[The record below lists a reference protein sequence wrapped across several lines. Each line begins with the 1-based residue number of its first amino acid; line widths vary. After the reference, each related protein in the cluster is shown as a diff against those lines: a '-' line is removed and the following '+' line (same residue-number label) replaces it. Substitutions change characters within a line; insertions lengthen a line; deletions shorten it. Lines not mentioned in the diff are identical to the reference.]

1 MFPSG
6 FPKPPCSWNVGS
18 APLCCCFCNSLWEAN
33 KHGGI
38 EQELLGHQP
47 WRRSKE
53 CRMHVDHPNRTK
65 IMINRISCRFKWDG
79 NWEGRQSSFLAA
91 GVLLLKSQSPRPSE
105 MMCSMWIFVLVLSV
119 AGTVWV
125 WCLCFLSLLSLSGG
139 YFTELKGLS
148 QCYACP
154 PTLLAPPALGQKG
167 KFPDGPNIS
176 RVQGNMAL
184 RGRLR
189 GINVYKF
196 TGEALTFVIQAY
208 NIFFKGKIS
217 LPA

>member
-6 FPKPPCSWNVGS
+6 FPKPPCSWNMGS

-65 IMINRISCRFKWDG
+65 IMINQISCRFKWDG

-91 GVLLLKSQSPRPSE
+91 GVLPLKRQPPPPSE
-105 MMCSMWIFVLVLSV
+105 MMCSMWIFGLVLSV

-125 WCLCFLSLLSLSGG
+125 WCLCFLSLLSLWWLFHRAQRSESVFCMSSHTVGSPSSRPWRQVPRWAKH
-139 YFTELKGLS
+139 LKSTGW
-148 QCYACP
+148 Y
-154 PTLLAPPALGQKG
+154 
-167 KFPDGPNIS
+167 GPK
-176 RVQGNMAL
+176 R
-184 RGRLR
+184 
-189 GINVYKF
+189 
-196 TGEALTFVIQAY
+196 EA
-208 NIFFKGKIS
+208 
-217 LPA
+217 